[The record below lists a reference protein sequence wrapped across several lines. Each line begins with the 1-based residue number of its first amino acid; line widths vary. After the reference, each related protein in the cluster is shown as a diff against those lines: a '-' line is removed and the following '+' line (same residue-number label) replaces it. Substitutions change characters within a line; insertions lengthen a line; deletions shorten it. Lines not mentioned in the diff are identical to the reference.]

1 MKSKKILIYILSI
14 LILAGIVIIALKG
27 FNIDMMLQKHDSIE
41 YIIGKDFEKKDIDN
55 IVKEVF
61 GDKKVVLRTIEV
73 FNDAVSINTKSITE
87 EEKSLVIQKLDEK
100 YKNGETTEGIVIISN
115 PQIRLREL
123 IIPYI
128 IPSIIAFAIIFVI
141 QEIRMSKKE
150 KNYLKIIKCIISLL
164 ITQLV
169 ILSIIAILRIP
180 FSHITL
186 PILLFIAILQL
197 IICFEKE
204 NKI

>member
-100 YKNGETTEGIVIISN
+100 YKNGEKTEEIVIISN

-150 KNYLKIIKCIISLL
+150 KSYLKIIKCIISLL